1 MSKRNTILLWVILII
16 LVLGLAKCRFNI
28 GTSTSYTSSNSIFDE
43 DPIDLEGLTA
53 ISKIPKIPE
62 IPEIPAIPEIPDL
75 AAIDGIDQIQKQLDA
90 MGDQLQMSDVNCF
103 DLIDSIPCP
112 IIIKYNSPQR
122 VGNMTIN
129 SHVFLP
135 RDYEGSGD
143 LMNPKS
149 KNVIY
154 VEVMKKNESST
165 SLNLGLYSRVKVRKT
180 YACSLKFPV
189 EDKNGVRTMRD
200 TLTFREL
207 ITTETRGLSN
217 QLSKGRGLKQQ
228 TAADFKK
235 TEHRLI
241 QAILRRVSK
250 YTDPTKIGTY

>member
-1 MSKRNTILLWVILII
+1 
-16 LVLGLAKCRFNI
+16 
-28 GTSTSYTSSNSIFDE
+28 
-43 DPIDLEGLTA
+43 LEGLTA
-53 ISKIPKIPE
+53 IPE
-62 IPEIPAIPEIPDL
+62 IPEIPEIPDL
-75 AAIDGIDQIQKQLDA
+75 AAIAGIDQIQKQLDA
-90 MGDQLQMSDVNCF
+90 MGAQLQMSEVNCF

-154 VEVMKKNESST
+154 VEVLKKNESST

-189 EDKNGVRTMRD
+189 GNKNGVRTMRD

-207 ITTETRGLSN
+207 VTTETRGLSN
-217 QLSKGRGLKQQ
+217 QQAKRHGLKQQ
-228 TAADFKK
+228 TATDFKK

-241 QAILRRVSK
+241 QAALRRVSK
-250 YTDPTKIGTY
+250 YTDPKDIGTY

>member
-28 GTSTSYTSSNSIFDE
+28 GTSTSYTSSNSILDE

-53 ISKIPKIPE
+53 IPE
-62 IPEIPAIPEIPDL
+62 IPEIPVIPEIPEIPDL
-75 AAIDGIDQIQKQLDA
+75 AAIAGIDQIQKQLDA
-90 MGDQLQMSDVNCF
+90 MGAQLQMSDVNCF
-103 DLIDSIPCP
+103 DLLDSIPCP

-135 RDYEGSGD
+135 RDYKGSGD

-154 VEVMKKNESST
+154 VEVLKKNESST

-180 YACSLKFPV
+180 YACSLTFPV
-189 EDKNGVRTMRD
+189 EDKHGVRTMRD
-200 TLTFREL
+200 TLTFQEL
-207 ITTETRGLSN
+207 ITSETRGLSN
-217 QLSKGRGLKQQ
+217 QLSKRHRLKQQ
-228 TAADFKK
+228 TATDFKK

-241 QAILRRVSK
+241 QAALRRISK
-250 YTDPTKIGTY
+250 YTDPRKIGNF